1 MARRAEAFVLKGFSR
16 RPRRQPI
23 LYGHRSVSEYL
34 FVAIFAIVALV
45 VVGALLVLST
55 LLGPRNSTAEKNLP
69 YECGMLPTEEA
80 RGRFPVRFA
89 TIAMLFIIFDIEVVF
104 MYPWAVALDELKL
117 FGLIEMVVFVAI
129 LAVAYVF
136 VWGRGGL
143 EWD

>member
-1 MARRAEAFVLKGFSR
+1 M
-16 RPRRQPI
+16 
-23 LYGHRSVSEYL
+23 SEYL
-34 FVAIFAIVALV
+34 FVIVFAIVALA
-45 VVGALLVLST
+45 VVGGVLLLSSI
-55 LLGPRNSTAEKNLP
+55 LGPRNDTVEKNLP
-69 YECGMLPTEEA
+69 YECGMLPSEEA
-80 RGRFPVRFA
+80 KGRFPVRFA

-136 VWGRGGL
+136 IWGRGGL

>member
-1 MARRAEAFVLKGFSR
+1 M
-16 RPRRQPI
+16 
-23 LYGHRSVSEYL
+23 SEYL
-34 FVAIFAIVALV
+34 FVTIFAIVALAIV
-45 VVGALLVLST
+45 AGILLLSSI
-55 LLGPRNSTAEKNLP
+55 LGPRNSTAEKNLP

-80 RGRFPVRFA
+80 KGRFSVRFA

-117 FGLIEMVVFVAI
+117 FGLIEMVVFVVI

-136 VWGRGGL
+136 IWGRGGL